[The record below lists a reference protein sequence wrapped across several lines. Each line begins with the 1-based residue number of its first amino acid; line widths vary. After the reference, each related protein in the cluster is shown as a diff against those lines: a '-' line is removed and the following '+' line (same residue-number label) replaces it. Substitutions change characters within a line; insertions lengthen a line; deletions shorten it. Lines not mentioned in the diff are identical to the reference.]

1 MSPLYHFFPL
11 VDCCQRSPNLKIF
24 PQGVSEM
31 SHPATDEEEEE
42 VPSTTKKK
50 TNSKIN
56 MTGVRKVIKHFS

>member
-1 MSPLYHFFPL
+1 
-11 VDCCQRSPNLKIF
+11 
-24 PQGVSEM
+24 M